1 MRRLSIIGAAFLPV
15 GLLPLAAV
23 PASADPDERLT
34 VTAVTTQAEYLDLGR
49 RGFSLGDQFVFSNDL
64 YWHDWNDDN
73 DDRGGG
79 RGGDRG
85 DDRGGGGAGGGGH
98 GGDAK
103 DAKGGDAKDAKGG
116 DAKDAKG
123 GDAKS
128 VDTSGVKSEWYRRKI
143 GSGGGVCTVI
153 SADRNR
159 RGEFQCVVSYRLPRG
174 QLTLQ
179 GLVRPEHDDWYNSL
193 VGAHQNN
200 FNNDHHRFS
209 FVLAIT
215 GGTDRYRDAS
225 GEAKVTVSD
234 RKHAKV
240 ELRIQRRS

>member
-1 MRRLSIIGAAFLPV
+1 M
-15 GLLPLAAV
+15 
-23 PASADPDERLT
+23 
-34 VTAVTTQAEYLDLGR
+34 TAVTTQAEYLDLGR

-85 DDRGGGGAGGGGH
+85 DDRGGGRGGDRGDDRGGGRGGDRGDDRGAGGAGGGGH

-159 RGEFQCVVSYRLPRG
+159 RGEFQCVVSYRLSRG